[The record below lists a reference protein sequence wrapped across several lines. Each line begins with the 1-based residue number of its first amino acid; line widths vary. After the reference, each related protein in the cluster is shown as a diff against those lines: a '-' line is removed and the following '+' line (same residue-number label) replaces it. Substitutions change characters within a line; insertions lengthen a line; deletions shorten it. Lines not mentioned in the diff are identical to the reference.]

1 MCSKG
6 LFKRILPFFATFAV
20 GLFIASFF
28 VSISGP
34 RFGLG
39 ERRMRRFE
47 EMQRIRVDNEEL
59 RNENLRLRNE
69 MESMRFG
76 SGERRQFQFHMD
88 EMTSPDV
95 SVPVP
100 LPPPPPRV
108 RR

>member
-28 VSISGP
+28 VSLSGP
-34 RFGLG
+34 RFGFG

-69 MESMRFG
+69 LESMRFG
-76 SGERRQFQFHMD
+76 SGGMRQFQMD
-88 EMTSPDV
+88 EMTAPDV
-95 SVPVP
+95 NLPVP
-100 LPPPPPRV
+100 LPPAPPRL